1 MNNSLLSSFSHSS
14 KMDVSRISVEHDELS
29 QSGKTDVSTQSQH
42 SLVIPP
48 LFSNS
53 QLPPYT
59 HTPVELGEVTKWTS
73 DMLEELITSVST
85 SLQCWL
91 REKEQLF
98 LLKRLL
104 IHEKCIENEEVDKWY
119 NQEIALLEV

>member
-1 MNNSLLSSFSHSS
+1 
-14 KMDVSRISVEHDELS
+14 
-29 QSGKTDVSTQSQH
+29 
-42 SLVIPP
+42 
-48 LFSNS
+48 
-53 QLPPYT
+53 
-59 HTPVELGEVTKWTS
+59 
-73 DMLEELITSVST
+73 MLEELITSVST

-91 REKEQLF
+91 REKEQLL

>member
-1 MNNSLLSSFSHSS
+1 MNQSSNSL
-14 KMDVSRISVEHDELS
+14 
-29 QSGKTDVSTQSQH
+29 
-42 SLVIPP
+42 
-48 LFSNS
+48 
-53 QLPPYT
+53 LPPYT
-59 HTPVELGEVTKWTS
+59 HTPVESGEVTKWTS

-91 REKEQLF
+91 REKEQLL

-119 NQEIALLEV
+119 NQEIASLEV